1 MPERSL
7 RVVKTDKTFFNKI
20 SNTLTKLLIP
30 TRVSFNSVLITLKRN
45 SLLKAYEAYTN
56 TAQDDS
62 KKEILQNKYEDAYI
76 LYLESIDK
84 FIMDS
89 IYKKVKNDT
98 ATPFERE
105 ALSKYYT
112 IVQLK
117 DVEYVEYKHKKQKFL
132 LELDYESIKNGKK
145 EKAIEK
151 YNNMYVKKMD
161 TLYKGILKT
170 YSVQLSDSYK
180 MKVEAQQEIYRK
192 IYDILE
198 EYVVNILPIKI
209 KQGNEEIYNKIMK
222 AYEEVEK
229 FAVGK
234 LDERDNLEKNMLLLG
249 ISRQLFTHS
258 LPLAAAEQCYNQLLE
273 TARNLIVNAK
283 NAKKKE
289 DAYKTL
295 LLVVKDY
302 NLKLLA
308 TKVYWEKTNDKEDY
322 KKIWQDYDKLQS
334 EKEKEIVC
342 LKSEIVALR
351 KLEKDNSK
359 IEKIYKNKLV
369 EYGVMK
375 NMKNTCKTIK
385 NIKYTKKV
393 LVK

>member
-56 TAQDDS
+56 TSQDDS
-62 KKEILQNKYEDAYI
+62 KKEILQNKYEDAYT

-209 KQGNEEIYNKIMK
+209 KQGKEEIYNKIMK
-222 AYEEVEK
+222 DYEEVEK

-308 TKVYWEKTNDKEDY
+308 TKVYWEKPNDKEDY

>member
-62 KKEILQNKYEDAYI
+62 KKEILQNKYEDAYT

-222 AYEEVEK
+222 DYEEVEK

-308 TKVYWEKTNDKEDY
+308 TKVYWEKPNDKEDY

-342 LKSEIVALR
+342 LKSELVALR
-351 KLEKDNSK
+351 KLEKDNRK

>member
-62 KKEILQNKYEDAYI
+62 KKEILQNKYEDAYT

-222 AYEEVEK
+222 DYEEVEK

-308 TKVYWEKTNDKEDY
+308 TKVYWEKPNDKEDY

-342 LKSEIVALR
+342 LKSELVALR

>member
-62 KKEILQNKYEDAYI
+62 KKEILQNKYEDAYT

-98 ATPFERE
+98 ATPFETE

-222 AYEEVEK
+222 DYEEVEK

-308 TKVYWEKTNDKEDY
+308 TKVYWEKPNDKEDY

>member
-222 AYEEVEK
+222 DYEEVEK

>member
-62 KKEILQNKYEDAYI
+62 KKEILQNKYEDAYT

-222 AYEEVEK
+222 DYEEVEK

-295 LLVVKDY
+295 LLVVKEY

-308 TKVYWEKTNDKEDY
+308 TKVYWEKPNDKEDY

-342 LKSEIVALR
+342 LKSELVALR

>member
-62 KKEILQNKYEDAYI
+62 KKEILQNKYEDAYT

-222 AYEEVEK
+222 DYEEVEK

-308 TKVYWEKTNDKEDY
+308 TKVYWEKPNDKEDY

-342 LKSEIVALR
+342 LKSELVALR
-351 KLEKDNSK
+351 KIEKDNSK

>member
-62 KKEILQNKYEDAYI
+62 KKEILQNKYEDAYT

-161 TLYKGILKT
+161 TLYKGILKN

-180 MKVEAQQEIYRK
+180 MKVEAQKEIYRK

-222 AYEEVEK
+222 DYEEVEK

-283 NAKKKE
+283 NEKKKE

-308 TKVYWEKTNDKEDY
+308 TKVYWEKPNDKEDY

-369 EYGVMK
+369 EYVVMK

-385 NIKYTKKV
+385 DIKYTKKV

>member
-56 TAQDDS
+56 TSQDDS
-62 KKEILQNKYEDAYI
+62 KKEILQNKYEDAYT

-145 EKAIEK
+145 EKAI
-151 YNNMYVKKMD
+151 
-161 TLYKGILKT
+161 
-170 YSVQLSDSYK
+170 
-180 MKVEAQQEIYRK
+180 
-192 IYDILE
+192 
-198 EYVVNILPIKI
+198 
-209 KQGNEEIYNKIMK
+209 
-222 AYEEVEK
+222 
-229 FAVGK
+229 
-234 LDERDNLEKNMLLLG
+234 
-249 ISRQLFTHS
+249 
-258 LPLAAAEQCYNQLLE
+258 
-273 TARNLIVNAK
+273 
-283 NAKKKE
+283 
-289 DAYKTL
+289 
-295 LLVVKDY
+295 
-302 NLKLLA
+302 
-308 TKVYWEKTNDKEDY
+308 
-322 KKIWQDYDKLQS
+322 
-334 EKEKEIVC
+334 
-342 LKSEIVALR
+342 
-351 KLEKDNSK
+351 
-359 IEKIYKNKLV
+359 
-369 EYGVMK
+369 
-375 NMKNTCKTIK
+375 
-385 NIKYTKKV
+385 
-393 LVK
+393 

>member
-62 KKEILQNKYEDAYI
+62 KKEILQNKYEDAYT

-222 AYEEVEK
+222 DYEEVEK

-283 NAKKKE
+283 NEKKKE

-308 TKVYWEKTNDKEDY
+308 TKVYWEKPNDKEDY

-342 LKSEIVALR
+342 LKSELVALR

-375 NMKNTCKTIK
+375 NMKNACKTIK
-385 NIKYTKKV
+385 DIKYTKKV

>member
-62 KKEILQNKYEDAYI
+62 KKEILQNKYEDAYT

-222 AYEEVEK
+222 DYEEVEK

-308 TKVYWEKTNDKEDY
+308 TKVYWEKPNDKEDY